1 MNVNS
6 MKKKRQAPKKRGF
19 NASKHIIKS
28 VKISAKLGIGQAVVG
43 SLPTTAASPALNSS
57 MGMMGVIPQVHS
69 AKGILR
75 SVEDLGK

>member
-19 NASKHIIKS
+19 NASKHVLES
-28 VKISAKLGIGQAVVG
+28 VKIGATLGIGQAVVG
-43 SLPTTAASPALNSS
+43 SLPATAVSPALNSS
-57 MGMMGVIPQVHS
+57 MGMLGTIHQVHS
-69 AKGILR
+69 VKGVLR